1 MTTVTPSIMEEEN
14 IGALF
19 LGFSVG
25 AILFGAA
32 LLQTYQYFMTY
43 TRDSKHRKIMI
54 VAVLILDTLH
64 LIFSAIMMYMSILKP
79 LSFMDDSLLWT
90 LKGFATIK
98 ALLIVL
104 VQRQVSLLSIYRFF
118 VYRISSYYLSIIW
131 QFARSIPLSIFMSNV
146 IQGVSV
152 VLFIYAIGTGIA
164 FLVYLEQDGRFFNF
178 SDTFQTMIYVAFGS
192 TAVIDSTI
200 AGTLSFLLWN
210 TSPGGRAKSRNVIKF
225 LVLFFIGTGL
235 LTAIMAITTIAVYAT
250 RPSTV
255 LYLSIEFAVP
265 RLYANSILAM
275 FNSKARLQKRMQATT
290 ELRLSSMLLFHNTAE
305 SDLASPEPEE
315 EKP

>member
-1 MTTVTPSIMEEEN
+1 MTTDTPSIMEEEN

-64 LIFSAIMMYMSILKP
+64 LVFSAIMMYMSIQRP

-104 VQRQVSLLSIYRFF
+104 VQ
-118 VYRISSYYLSIIW
+118 SYYLSIIW

-146 IQGVSV
+146 IQGVSI
-152 VLFIYAIGTGIA
+152 VLFIYAIATGIA

-178 SDTFQTMIYVAFGS
+178 SNTFQTMIYVAFGS

-255 LYLSIEFAVP
+255 LYLAIEFAVP